1 MRSLLRFA
9 AAALKSALAFAVAV
23 FALSLPATA
32 QPLDYPDT
40 KKVDTVDVYHGT
52 EVPDPYRWLEDLDA
66 DDTQDWVQRQN
77 EVTFSY
83 LEETPMREALRSRLT
98 ELFDHSRYS
107 TPKQRGGRLFYEENS
122 GLQDQPILYVQTA
135 DASAESG
142 EVLIDPNT
150 LSEDGTVAVSSFIPS
165 PDGRYVA
172 YTLSESGSD
181 WRTVR
186 IRDVE
191 TGDDLPET
199 LEWVK
204 FNAPVWNAE
213 GSGFYYGRYPEPASG
228 DAYEAKTEAQQLYF
242 HALNTPQSDD
252 SLIFERPDDPK
263 IGFQSMLGDDG
274 RYLFIHGWE
283 GTNDA
288 NLLYVK
294 DLSQPDATVRP
305 VIDEFVSSYQ
315 VVGNEGSTVF
325 LLTNRDAPNRR
336 LVSLNLDSF
345 NADPSDADDL
355 DAALTTLI
363 PESDAV
369 IQTVERAADQFLVS
383 ALVDVK
389 ARLTVHAL
397 DGTQQRELDLPTI
410 GSVRGID
417 APDNGSTVFYSF
429 ASFTYPSTIYR
440 ADLADG
446 RSEIF
451 RQPNLPGFDADRYVV
466 KQSFYES
473 KDGTEVPMF
482 IIHKKGL
489 QTNGMNPTL
498 LYGYGGFNVS
508 LTPNFSVSRLLWM
521 EMGGV
526 YAVPNLRGGG
536 EYGQA
541 WHEAGM
547 LDKKQNVFDD
557 FAAAA
562 EYLIDEGYTSRE
574 KLAIAGGSNGG
585 LLTGASIVQRPDL
598 FGAAIVSV
606 GVLDM
611 LRFHT
616 FTIGWAW
623 VPEYGS
629 SEDPEQFEFLYGYS
643 PLHNVEDGTAYPPT
657 MITTADTDDRVVPGH
672 SYKFAARLQEAQ
684 GGDAPI
690 LLRVETKAGH
700 GGGKPVSK
708 VIEEQADVYAF
719 LARVLN
725 ADEDT
730 KGKLTLPNA
739 PGR

>member
-1 MRSLLRFA
+1 MRRFLCS
-9 AAALKSALAFAVAV
+9 AAALFKSALAFGLAV

-66 DDTQDWVQRQN
+66 DDTQDWIQRQN

-83 LEETPMREALRSRLT
+83 LETTPMREALHSRMT
-98 ELFDHSRYS
+98 ELYDYTRYGV
-107 TPKQRGGRLFYEENS
+107 PKQRGGRLFYEENS
-122 GLQDQPILYVQTA
+122 GLQDQPILYVQPA
-135 DASAESG
+135 DAEAESA

-150 LSEDGTVAVSSFIPS
+150 LSEDGTVAVSNFVPS
-165 PDGRYVA
+165 PDGRYIA

-181 WRTVR
+181 WQTVR

-191 TGDDLPET
+191 TGEDLPDM
-199 LEWVK
+199 LKWVK

-213 GSGFYYGRYPEPASG
+213 GSGFYYGRYPAPDSG
-228 DAYEAKTEAQQLYF
+228 DAYEAKTEGQQLYF
-242 HALNTPQSDD
+242 HELNTPQSDD
-252 SLIFERPDDPK
+252 SLIFERPDDPE

-274 RYLFIHGWE
+274 RYLFIHGWK
-283 GTNDA
+283 GTA
-288 NLLYVK
+288 EKNLLYVK
-294 DLSQPDATVRP
+294 DLRQPDATVQP
-305 VIDEFVSSYQ
+305 VIDTFESSYQ
-315 VVGNEGSTVF
+315 VVGNDGATVF
-325 LLTNRDAPNRR
+325 LRTNHDAPNRR
-336 LVSLNLDSF
+336 LVSLDLDTFDADNLDAS
-345 NADPSDADDL
+345 
-355 DAALTTLI
+355 LTTLV

-369 IQTVERAADQFLVS
+369 IQTVQRASDHFLVH

-389 ARLTVHAL
+389 ARLTVHDL
-397 DGTQQRELDLPTI
+397 GGTRERELDLPTI
-410 GSVRGID
+410 GSIGSID
-417 APDNGSTVFYSF
+417 ASPDRSSVFF
-429 ASFTYPSTIYR
+429 EFTSFTYPSTIYR
-440 ADLADG
+440 ADFAEG
-446 RSEIF
+446 RSDIF
-451 RQPNLPGFDADRYVV
+451 RQPELPGFDADRYVV
-466 KQSFYES
+466 KQSLYTS

-482 IIHKKGL
+482 IVHKKDL
-489 QTNGMNPTL
+489 ETNGMNPTL

-508 LTPNFSVSRLLWM
+508 LTPSFSVSDLLWM

-547 LDKKQNVFDD
+547 LEKKQNVFDD

-562 EYLIDEGYTSRE
+562 EHLVDENYTSRE

-585 LLTGASIVQRPDL
+585 LLTGASITQRPDL
-598 FGAAIVSV
+598 FGAAVVSV

-629 SEDPEQFEFLYGYS
+629 SEDPEQFEFLYDYS
-643 PLHNVEDGTAYPPT
+643 PLHNIEDGTAYPPT
-657 MITTADTDDRVVPGH
+657 IITTADTDDRVVPAH

-708 VIEEQADVYAF
+708 IIEEQADIYAF
-719 LARVLN
+719 LARVLDAN
-725 ADEDT
+725 EAA
-730 KGKLTLPNA
+730 KGALTLPNA